1 MYRATAT
8 SKEISV
14 SYEFMHDLVFGIIG
28 ISIAG
33 TILYL
38 IRRDHLHSHHATW
51 WLAVAMGIVVLG
63 LYPKLID
70 YLAGILGIHY
80 PPNLLFLFG
89 IIMILVK
96 VLAIDIHQSQ
106 LERKIRRLTQRLAI
120 LEEEQQDKNHSV
132 VEE

>member
-1 MYRATAT
+1 
-8 SKEISV
+8 
-14 SYEFMHDLVFGIIG
+14 MHDLIFGTIG

-38 IRRDHLHSHHATW
+38 IRRDHLHSHHAAW
-51 WLAVAMGIVVLG
+51 WLAVAMGIVILG
-63 LYPKLID
+63 LYPKSID
-70 YLAGILGIHY
+70 YLAGKLGIHY

>member
-1 MYRATAT
+1 
-8 SKEISV
+8 
-14 SYEFMHDLVFGIIG
+14 MHDLTFGIIG
-28 ISIAG
+28 IGIAA

-38 IRRDHLHSHHATW
+38 IRRDHLHSHHAVW
-51 WLAVAMGIVVLG
+51 WLAVAIGIVVLG

-70 YLAGILGIHY
+70 WLATHLGIHY

-96 VLAIDIHQSQ
+96 VLSIDIHQSQ

-120 LEEEQQDKNHSV
+120 LEEEQQVGENDTT
-132 VEE
+132 EE

>member
-1 MYRATAT
+1 
-8 SKEISV
+8 
-14 SYEFMHDLVFGIIG
+14 MHDLTFGIIG

-38 IRRDHLHSHHATW
+38 IRRDHLHSHHATG
-51 WLAVAMGIVVLG
+51 WLAVALGIVGLG

-70 YLAGILGIHY
+70 WLAIHLVIHY
-80 PPNLLFLFG
+80 PPRLLFLFG
-89 IIMILVK
+89 IMMILVK

-120 LEEEQQDKNHSV
+120 LEDEQHDKNTAD
-132 VEE
+132 E